1 MNTAY
6 KLLIFLFF
14 VFVNQVSALE
24 FHYNLFNYPTE
35 SEISNYLKN
44 DPVNLEVCCRYPT
57 KSEVIILNSLKL
69 NSLKIKAGFFPSKV
83 EMSAL
88 NNYKGEYSIELS
100 EVFPSDEDYT
110 RLNSSKVS
118 QLIINSRDFLTM
130 GEAMAFNGFDLNL
143 RININHREYPLPR
156 HMKVLKVLKSS
167 FTVAFKNHVLPGVG
181 YANFFNDL
189 KTKKVFTS
197 IEKFP
202 YGDDYR
208 GVNALTNSSVEILS
222 NEYLFYQDV
231 DQINKMK
238 ISKIV
243 FLDDQSPYTGST
255 IDLIKDIEA
264 EKVYITGFDDTLN
277 SSVDIFRTAKSN
289 IILIK

>member
-1 MNTAY
+1 MNAAY

-57 KSEVIILNSLKL
+57 KSEVMILNSLKL
-69 NSLKIKAGFFPSKV
+69 SSLKIKAGFFPSKV

-110 RLNSSKVS
+110 RLNNSTVS

-130 GEAMAFNGFDLNL
+130 GEATAFNGFDLNL

-156 HMKVLKVLKSS
+156 HMKVLKVLKSN
-167 FTVAFKNHVLPGVG
+167 FIVAFKNQVLPGVG
-181 YANFFNDL
+181 YANFFNAL

-243 FLDDQSPYTGST
+243 YLDDQSPYTGST
-255 IDLIKDIEA
+255 IDLIKKIEA

-289 IILIK
+289 IILVK